1 MGSPEIL
8 YTYEVL
14 VRVDLHEFAREK
26 IQKKTMT
33 KILGV
38 SVLAFAVLLVS
49 GEEPSEADLSTQERL
64 AQLKKLAEFKRSQDA
79 AKNSPPKLEDGDILI
94 TGR

>member
-8 YTYEVL
+8 YTYEASYEYMNSL
-14 VRVDLHEFAREK
+14 EK
-26 IQKKTMT
+26 KFKKKTMA

>member
-1 MGSPEIL
+1 MNSL
-8 YTYEVL
+8 
-14 VRVDLHEFAREK
+14 EK
-26 IQKKTMT
+26 KFKKKTMA